1 MLRER
6 LDLLANRIL
15 NDYAFGDAVAYLC
28 THLSNAFKQEQRLV
42 RALGDFGAFA
52 TVMCAV
58 GIASV
63 HGGQFTLAAVQA
75 VVVPPGW
82 ASSRRTRALID
93 WLELENTAQRH
104 PPGGD
109 NRERPWSLN
118 GWIISAI
125 ERLASTYCVAASPW
139 QTLPATETPA
149 EEAIGTG
156 ALIDGVSW
164 FLRHAQDLPFLSEGM
179 RMFLGHAPGFL
190 ILLDLLSAAKTDAC
204 DATGCVFSRKATAR
218 AYGVSRAHVT
228 AILARAERLNI
239 LQRNG
244 PRIVLS
250 DLALQN
256 VQRDLAYQLAFVVLW
271 AEAVRTSP
279 PSADAPESL
288 SGRNGSSNPR

>member
-1 MLRER
+1 M
-6 LDLLANRIL
+6 
-15 NDYAFGDAVAYLC
+15 
-28 THLSNAFKQEQRLV
+28 
-42 RALGDFGAFA
+42 
-52 TVMCAV
+52 

-63 HGGQFTLAAVQA
+63 HGGQFTLAAAA

-93 WLELENTAQRH
+93 WLELGESAQRH
-104 PPGGD
+104 PPGDD
-109 NRERPWSLN
+109 NRERPSVN

-125 ERLASTYCVAASPW
+125 ETLASTYRVGAASPW
-139 QTLPATETPA
+139 RTLRQRNASRRKL
-149 EEAIGTG
+149 IGTG
-156 ALIDGVSW
+156 IDGVSW
-164 FLRHAQDLPFLSEGM
+164 FLRHAQDLPFLSGGM
-179 RMFLGHAPGFL
+179 RFLGHAPGFP
-190 ILLDLLSAAKTDAC
+190 DPVVPAVAAKTDTC

-218 AYGVSRAHVT
+218 TYGVSRAHVT

-256 VQRDLAYQLAFVVLW
+256 VQRDLAYQFAFVVLW
-271 AEAVRTSP
+271 AEAMRTSP

-288 SGRNGSSNPR
+288 SGRNGSSKPRTGLGERRGIGAALGSGRPPWTLAIPPA

>member
-6 LDLLANRIL
+6 LGLLANRIL
-15 NDYAFGDAVAYLC
+15 NDDAFGDAVAYLC
-28 THLSNAFKQEQRLV
+28 THISIAFKQEQRLV

-52 TVMCAV
+52 TVMCAA

-63 HGGQFTLAAVQA
+63 NGGQFTLAAVQA

-125 ERLASTYCVAASPW
+125 ETLASTYRLAASPW
-139 QTLPATETPA
+139 ETLPAPA
-149 EEAIGTG
+149 EGAIGTD

-164 FLRHAQDLPFLSEGM
+164 FLRHAQDLPFLSEEM
-179 RMFLGHAPGFL
+179 RMFLGHAPGFP

-218 AYGVSRAHVT
+218 AYGISRAHVT

-250 DLALQN
+250 DPALQN
-256 VQRDLAYQLAFVVLW
+256 VRRDLAYQLAFVVLW

-288 SGRNGSSNPR
+288 SGWNGSSNPR